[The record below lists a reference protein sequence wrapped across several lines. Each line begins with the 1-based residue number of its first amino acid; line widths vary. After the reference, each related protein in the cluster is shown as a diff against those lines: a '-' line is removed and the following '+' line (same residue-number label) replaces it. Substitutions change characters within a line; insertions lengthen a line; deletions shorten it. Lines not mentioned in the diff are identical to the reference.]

1 MRRGSPHGAARQRL
15 NRRTFLK
22 LSAAY
27 GIAARLRL
35 PAQPLIASTYPL
47 PFPHRYF
54 PNAESLLAQP
64 LDRYDLLLVPAYLAT
79 ELIRRGAL
87 RQLENDLPKSIG
99 RAHDPEGAFTLPYA
113 FAIGGLAYRG
123 TPPKSLDDLWN
134 SDALWP
140 DSSRLVIGAALLRR
154 GYPLNEAHPGHLAQV
169 EEDLIRRRP
178 RIVPDPIAGL
188 RSGIS
193 TLALTP
199 TLVSAGEADFEI
211 LLPPEGAA
219 LIEYDWAIPAR
230 SSNPQLA
237 LDFIKTNHASLVTS
251 HASRLTMPTSIIPLT
266 PLPARA
272 LAQRAAIWSR
282 IKRSGQSQGF

>member
-1 MRRGSPHGAARQRL
+1 MRRGSLKSAARL
-15 NRRTFLK
+15 NRRAFLK
-22 LSAAY
+22 LSAAF
-27 GIAARLRL
+27 GIAAHLRL

-64 LDRYDLLLVPAYLAT
+64 LDRYDLLLVPAHLAA

-87 RQLENDLPKSIG
+87 QQLDNDLPKSLG
-99 RAHDPEGAFTLPYA
+99 RAHDPEGAFTHPHA

-134 SDALWP
+134 SDSLWP

-154 GYPLNEAHPGHLAQV
+154 DYPLNDTHPGHLAQV

-178 RIVPDPIAGL
+178 HIVPDPLARL

-193 TLALTP
+193 TLVLAP
-199 TLVSAGEADFEI
+199 ILVSAGEADFGI
-211 LLPPEGAA
+211 LPPPEGTA

-230 SSNPQLA
+230 SSNAQLA
-237 LDFIKTNHASLVTS
+237 LDFLIQTNHGSLVTP
-251 HASRLTMPTSIIPLT
+251 HASHLTIPLT
-266 PLPARA
+266 PLPTRA

-282 IKRSGQSQGF
+282 VKRAAKSQVV